1 MDLSEE
7 PDHEFLVLASD
18 GIWDHLSNDE
28 AVRIA
33 GRAIAQCGRADGG
46 TTPSP
51 AQSLIDAALT
61 KVCEEKG
68 LTRGEL
74 SAVPCGRQLRRY
86 HDDMTALVLCL
97 RSDIVDTG
105 TGNVSGNC
113 SSPGK
118 VARLKLEKRGAEV
131 DVGVADISGKRLKTT
146 E

>member
-1 MDLSEE
+1 M
-7 PDHEFLVLASD
+7 V
-18 GIWDHLSNDE
+18 GY
-28 AVRIA
+28 
-33 GRAIAQCGRADGG
+33 CGG

-51 AQSLIDAALT
+51 AQSLVDAALK

-105 TGNVSGNC
+105 TGNVSGNG
-113 SSPGK
+113 SSPDKAAMLK
-118 VARLKLEKRGAEV
+118 VEKRGAET